1 MIDQR
6 NIRILIVARKDVL
19 RDSLQTLLNAIF
31 PNGSIDLADNESD
44 IIEYILE
51 KPFDLVIFYLYLP
64 FDEQISFVRNV
75 KRIWPFLPVVL
86 VTEDQAQ
93 SRAALEVGVDQTI
106 LRGFAFDE
114 LTKVIKKLFPL
125 YNDRIG

>member
-6 NIRILIVARKDVL
+6 NFRILIVARKDVL
-19 RDSLQTLLNAIF
+19 RDSLQTLLSAIF
-31 PNGSIDLADNESD
+31 PNGSIDLADNESA

-64 FDEQISFVRNV
+64 FDEQITFVRNV
-75 KRIWPFLPVVL
+75 KRIWPYLPVVL

-93 SRAALEVGVDQTI
+93 SRAALDIGVDQTI

-114 LTKVIKKLFPL
+114 LTKVIK
-125 YNDRIG
+125 N